1 MWSDYVWSGKD
12 THSPAM
18 SFFTRL
24 VYREIQ
30 FAIYSV
36 PEQAKTSGPR
46 GSACETHKTRFWF
59 SENYQIITTSQLITL
74 AHAMNMDERFNICLT
89 SELQLWQEKNV
100 RKEPIYNIWE
110 KNINSLYEI
119 AAQYF

>member
-1 MWSDYVWSGKD
+1 MWN
-12 THSPAM
+12 
-18 SFFTRL
+18 
-24 VYREIQ
+24 I
-30 FAIYSV
+30 
-36 PEQAKTSGPR
+36 
-46 GSACETHKTRFWF
+46 HKTRFWF
-59 SENYQIITTSQLITL
+59 SENYQIITISQLITL

-89 SELQLWQEKNV
+89 CELQLWQEKNV